1 MTVSTDYAPATEPI
15 PQIMDRPLWRDTFSS
30 LRIRNYRLYV
40 SSQIV
45 SNTAAWMQRIAVD
58 WLVLELTGSVML
70 VGITIAL
77 QFGPILV
84 FGAWGGVMA
93 DRYPKRVILIST
105 AATSVV
111 VCATLAVMTITG
123 AVEVWHVLLA
133 AFVLGVATA
142 IDGPARSAFVTEMVG
157 TSRLRNAISVNA
169 SIFHLGGLVGPALS
183 GILIA
188 LVGSGISIGVNAVA
202 GLVVVGTLMAMRQ
215 SELRPSPRQPR
226 ASGQVRAAVRYA
238 VAKPAILFSLITLA
252 FVATFG
258 MTLPVLLAGMADS
271 VYSTGS
277 AGYGLYSSLAAVG
290 AFVGAIYSTQ
300 RTTLRLRS
308 IVLAAVVFGVT
319 MVVASMAPVQ
329 GIFFVALVAVGFS
342 RLMFAMAAESMT
354 QLSTNLGIRGRVMS
368 LYIMV
373 LLGGQAVGGPLMG
386 WIGEEWGIRTAF
398 FIAGVVPA
406 LAGLVLAVVLARMGK
421 LTLKVDLHSLRT
433 PVSIVRSQRSR
444 RRQRPSTA
452 R

>member
-1 MTVSTDYAPATEPI
+1 MTASLDFAPPTEPI

-45 SNTAAWMQRIAVD
+45 ANTAAWMQRIAVD
-58 WLVLELTGSVML
+58 WLVLELTGSVTL
-70 VGITIAL
+70 VGITLAL
-77 QFGPILV
+77 QFGPILM

-93 DRYPKRVILIST
+93 DRYPKRTILIST
-105 AATSVV
+105 ASVSV
-111 VCATLAVMTITG
+111 IVCALLAALTISG
-123 AVEVWHVLLA
+123 VVEVWHVLVA

-142 IDGPARSAFVTEMVG
+142 IEGPARSAFVTEMVG
-157 TSRLRNAISVNA
+157 TARLRNAISVNA
-169 SIFHLGGLVGPALS
+169 SIFHLGGLIGPALS

-188 LVGSGISIGVNAVA
+188 LVGSGISIGVNALA
-202 GLVVVGTLMAMRQ
+202 GLVVMGTLVAMRQ

-226 ASGQVRAAVRYA
+226 SSGQVRAAVRYA
-238 VAKPAILFSLITLA
+238 RSKPTILFSLITLA

-258 MTLPVLLAGMADS
+258 MTLPVLLAGMAAD
-271 VYSTGS
+271 VYDTGS
-277 AGYGLYSSLAAVG
+277 AGYGLYSSLAAIG

-300 RTTLRLRS
+300 RTSLRLRS
-308 IVLAAVVFGVT
+308 IVLGAVVFGLT
-319 MVVASMAPVQ
+319 MTVASVAPVESV
-329 GIFFVALVAVGFS
+329 FFVALIAVGFS

-398 FIAGVVPA
+398 FIAGIVPA
-406 LAGLVLAVVLARMGK
+406 IAGLVLAVVLARMGK
-421 LTLKVDLHSLRT
+421 LTLKVDLRSIRAPL
-433 PVSIVRSQRSR
+433 SIVHRH
-444 RRQRPSTA
+444 RPFSSS
-452 R
+452 